1 MARDLHNWTVCTL
14 YQHALWV
21 HSRPIC
27 FLDFYFFPNTLS
39 YNLMLLYS
47 VCHFIITLV
56 NRALNK
62 TIAGTSSNRN
72 EINNLVFPKPCWM
85 TRKKS
90 PTVLGGEVSKKMI
103 TQFPLKFSQCI
114 CQYLLITGQNVLFFT
129 VEINTW
135 CFCTPTHMFKC
146 WLLLY
151 TVVL

>member
-1 MARDLHNWTVCTL
+1 MARDLHKWTVCTL

-21 HSRPIC
+21 HSRPIF
-27 FLDFYFFPNTLS
+27 FLDFYFFSNTLS

-47 VCHFIITLV
+47 VYHFIITLV

-103 TQFPLKFSQCI
+103 TQFPLKCSQCI

-129 VEINTW
+129 IEINTW

-151 TVVL
+151 NVVL